1 MIDWV
6 VLLTPVALLAVFSL
20 LAFVGCAQILG
31 IEEGVPR
38 PPEEN
43 HPPTAVIADPVIAGL
58 QVQLSGSGSSD
69 PDSDPLSFNWAFG
82 DNVTSTQ
89 SNPTHAYAAAGTYT
103 VQLTVSDGALSDTAT
118 RSVTVAS
125 PAADAVLR
133 LPGTD
138 GNAATTPSA
147 AALDLT
153 GDLDLRVRLA
163 ATDWTPSDI
172 SHLIAKGMAY
182 EFRLNTNG
190 RLSIRWSD
198 GMTRT
203 EVSTEP
209 VALQNGVPAWV
220 RVTLDVDNGGVYEVR
235 FHTSVDG
242 TNWTELGMPITGAL
256 ATSVVIDPGPLA
268 IGARSNGNL
277 AVAGDVYRAQVYDGI
292 QEQNGTLVFDFDP
305 AVADIGQTQ
314 LTDNVNGAPV
324 TITQTGPTPAEIVAA
339 P

>member
-20 LAFVGCAQILG
+20 LAFVGCAQILN

-43 HPPTAVIADPVIAGL
+43 HPPTAVIANPVIAGL

-69 PDSDPLSFNWAFG
+69 PDNDPLVFDWAFG
-82 DNVTSTQ
+82 DNATSAQ
-89 SNPTHAYAAAGTYT
+89 PNPTHTYAAAGTYA
-103 VQLTVSDGALSDTAT
+103 VLLTVSDGALTDTVA
-118 RSVTVAS
+118 RSVTVVS
-125 PAADAVLR
+125 PPADAVLR

-153 GDLDLRVRLA
+153 GDLDLRVRFA
-163 ATDWTPSDI
+163 ATDWTPPNAGF
-172 SHLIAKGMAY
+172 LIAKATAY

-198 GMTRT
+198 GMTRA
-203 EVSTEP
+203 EGSTES
-209 VALQNGVPAWV
+209 VGLQNGVSAWV

-242 TNWTELGMPITGAL
+242 SNWIDLGMPITGAL
-256 ATSVVIDPGPLA
+256 ATSVMIDPGPLA
-268 IGARSNGNL
+268 VGARANGEM

-292 QEQNGTLVFDFDP
+292 QEQGGTLVFDFDP
-305 AVADIGQTQ
+305 AVANIGQTQ
-314 LTDNVNGAPV
+314 LTDSANGAPV
-324 TITQTGPTPAEIVAA
+324 TITQAGPTPAEIVAA